1 MIITLISADNGKSD
15 GDTVDAVLL
24 TEVDE
29 PPRRWPV
36 ILGARMCISVTV
48 NSEASR

>member
-24 TEVDE
+24 TEVDK